1 MVRIWGV
8 SDEDAQRLLGVLD
21 IGEMLRMK
29 NNLNHTQLHG
39 EALMRISYLL
49 GIFKALN
56 VLLSEQLADRWISV
70 PNKNITFGGQS
81 PLHYMIAGG
90 LAAMLTVRRLLD
102 SRCAGN

>member
-39 EALMRISYLL
+39 EPPH
-49 GIFKALN
+49 G
-56 VLLSEQLADRWISV
+56 
-70 PNKNITFGGQS
+70 
-81 PLHYMIAGG
+81 
-90 LAAMLTVRRLLD
+90 RR
-102 SRCAGN
+102 